1 MILVI
6 TNMPDAASASR
17 LAHALIAQR
26 AAACVNVLAPCT
38 SVYHWQGQVETATEF
53 PVLIKSTRDAYA
65 RIETLIRDIHPYELP
80 EIISLPVGAAL
91 PEYLDWVKTETRL
104 DKE

>member
-6 TNMPDAASASR
+6 TNMPDAESASR
-17 LAHALIAQR
+17 LAHTLIEQH

-38 SVYHWQGQVETATEF
+38 SVYHWQGQVETATEY
-53 PVLIKSTRDAYA
+53 PVFIKSTRDAYA
-65 RIETLIRDIHPYELP
+65 RIETLIRDEHPYELP
-80 EIISLPVGAAL
+80 EIISLPVDAAL
-91 PEYLDWVKTETRL
+91 PEYLNWVNTETRL